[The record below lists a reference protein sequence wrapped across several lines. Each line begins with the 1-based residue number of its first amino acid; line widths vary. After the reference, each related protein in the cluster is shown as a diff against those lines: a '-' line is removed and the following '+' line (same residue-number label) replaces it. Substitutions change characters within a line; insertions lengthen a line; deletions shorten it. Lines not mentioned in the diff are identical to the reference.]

1 MGLIEITD
9 FSRNGWADP
18 ASAAERA
25 SWCCEKLEDAEI
37 LWFRGPWSAIVE
49 DDRRFMCHVRQST
62 SPAAKNISYD
72 SSTGRL
78 EGYKSSP
85 CNTLKLQRLM
95 AEFAESISQVAL
107 KMLSPYREHLQMD
120 LTSFRPIEEQERLL
134 PTRSRND
141 LIHVDAFPSRPA
153 LGRRI
158 LRFFTNLHFSKPR
171 VWATSESFER
181 LANQMALDAGLA
193 KYAAGRR
200 GILQSIRQALIVRS
214 PLRKCP
220 GGDRSRYDR
229 FMLGFHDFLKMNV
242 DFQASCP
249 KERFEF
255 PPGSTWVAFTDAVPH
270 AVVSGQ
276 CALEQTFFLPVG
288 AMLCPR
294 KSPLRIL
301 EAIAGSSLV

>member
-1 MGLIEITD
+1 MGIRRIRLTT
-9 FSRNGWADP
+9 NG
-18 ASAAERA
+18 SLLERKAA
-25 SWCCEKLEDAEI
+25 
-37 LWFRGPWSAIVE
+37 
-49 DDRRFMCHVRQST
+49 
-62 SPAAKNISYD
+62 
-72 SSTGRL
+72 
-78 EGYKSSP
+78 
-85 CNTLKLQRLM
+85 
-95 AEFAESISQVAL
+95 AL
-107 KMLSPYREHLQMD
+107 KQAGLQSMNVSLD
-120 LTSFRPIEEQERLL
+120 AVDEAVFVRMSRRNSVERVI
-134 PTRSRND
+134 RG
-141 LIHVDAFPSRPA
+141 IDA
-153 LGRRI
+153 
-158 LRFFTNLHFSKPR
+158 
-171 VWATSESFER
+171 
-181 LANQMALDAGLA
+181 ALDAGLA

-200 GILQSIRQALIVRS
+200 GILQSIRQALIVTS